1 MPPHKREVIFE
12 MKRIGSIMRVTA
24 IDASTGTES
33 VIQGPATAS
42 QSELQRIAL
51 NKLIYVMKKETSGK

>member
-1 MPPHKREVIFE
+1 